1 MKNFFILVV
10 FVFIISVIYLY
21 SRSKD
26 ILNISRKTDQ
36 ARRDAIVE
44 VFEKQL
50 TTLEANFFEL
60 SKKNDKFT
68 EEDKVQYENL
78 QKRIDLLNELLDELE
93 DTHDEIRWKILR
105 QRFFDK
111 LQDTQR
117 NYLKLAS
124 SLKKRK

>member
-1 MKNFFILVV
+1 MKNFFIFVV

-26 ILNISRKTDQ
+26 ILNISRKTGQ

-68 EEDKVQYENL
+68 EQDKIQYENL
-78 QKRIDLLNELLDELE
+78 QKRLELLNELLDELE